1 MTTKRIV
8 AGLLLTFVFGS
19 VAYMATKETLL
30 ARSVARDAS
39 GGETYREDDGRPSV
53 VVYFFDSEK
62 ECTTCENLERY
73 AHEALQT
80 HFPSELASGELE
92 WRVRN
97 VQDPDNEHF
106 VTEFGLYTKSVVV
119 VGLKDG
125 KPVRWKNLESIWDL
139 VYDKPSYVEYI
150 RANVQEFIGDMS

>member
-8 AGLLLTFVFGS
+8 TALLLMFIFGS
-19 VAYMATKETLL
+19 VAYMAAKEVLL
-30 ARSVARDAS
+30 ADTGAGMVS
-39 GGETYREDDGRPSV
+39 GGEERRLGGDHPSV

-73 AHEALQT
+73 AYETLQT
-80 HFPSELASGELE
+80 HFASLLASGEIE

-97 VQDPDNEHF
+97 IQEPEHEHF
-106 VTEFGLYTKSVVV
+106 VTKFGLYTKSVVV
-119 VGLKDG
+119 VRLENGE
-125 KPVRWKNLESIWDL
+125 PVRWKNLESIWDL

-150 RANVQEFIGDMS
+150 RANVQEFIGDGS